1 MKQRLLVSI
10 IIILAVIL
18 SYFSYV
24 YRSSTNAFTQQMSD
38 AKEYRTDDYRIAI
51 AFEDG
56 VPAVGNNT
64 AILQLRDAKGN
75 AVSEAKIRGQAEM
88 AAMGSMPS
96 MRAPVI
102 FNEISPGF
110 YTAEFDLAMRGEWPL
125 KLQISKDNTSA
136 DLSFDMA
143 TGRSSLT
150 ISGGGVS
157 MASEMPVNDNQA
169 TFPSTPGVDLSSN
182 KQGFYTVGKYLI
194 KVALLENAKLRQGDN
209 PLIITVQ
216 DSQNNALSNIDV
228 RLLVKSALEQSM
240 TNPDTKQTL
249 AQDSAALVTLLPST
263 DGRYR
268 GTIVLPQAGDY
279 DFAIDVSSEL
289 LGHGDL
295 ILTGQTGSSELHAA
309 TATPAGISHYTCS
322 MHTSVRAAAPGSCPI
337 CGMDLVPVSK
347 QQTLSG
353 VISIDA
359 RRRQLIGVK
368 TATAEYRELSKSIT
382 AVGRIA
388 YDQHSASEINLKFDT
403 WIGELKADFIGARVE
418 RGQVLFTVYSPELL
432 SAQQEYLETR
442 GRLASRGSDD
452 SLLKAARSRLSLWN
466 ISSADIR
473 ALEQRGRPIEFL
485 PIYAEKSGV
494 VVNKSIVS
502 GSYAKAGSTLLQLAD
517 LSTVWVEAEVY
528 EADLPLLEKGMS
540 ATVSMQNLSDREYSA
555 KIDYIYPSVNPL
567 TRTTR
572 IRLILDNSDGELR
585 PDMYAQVHFSRKLGK
600 RLWVPDEAV
609 MIAGETRVVFVDLG
623 SEGKIKPVLVNT
635 GQRTKG
641 WIEITEGLSGGEQ
654 VITSGNFLIAAEA
667 KLKTGIAQW

>member
-1 MKQRLLVSI
+1 MKQRFLVSI
-10 IIILAVIL
+10 IIILVVAL

-24 YRSSTNAFTQQMSD
+24 YRSSTDAFTQQMND
-38 AKEYRTDDYRIAI
+38 AKEYRTDDYHIAI
-51 AFEDG
+51 AFKDDL
-56 VPAVGNNT
+56 PAVGNNT
-64 AILQLRDAKGN
+64 AILRLRDTKGN
-75 AVSEAKIRGQAEM
+75 PIPEAKIRGQAEM

-96 MRAPVI
+96 MRAPVV
-102 FNEISPGF
+102 FNEVSPGI

-125 KLQISKDNTSA
+125 RLQISKDNTSA

-143 TGRSSLT
+143 TGRSGLT

-157 MASEMPVNDNQA
+157 MAGEMPVNDNQT
-169 TFPSTPGVDLSSN
+169 TFPSTPGVDLSLN

-216 DSQNNALSNIDV
+216 DSQNNALNNIDI
-228 RLLVKSALEQSM
+228 RLLVTQSM
-240 TNPDTKQTL
+240 TNPGAEDTP
-249 AQDSAALVTLLPST
+249 AQDNAALVTLLPST

-268 GTIVLPQAGDY
+268 GTIVLPLAGDY

-347 QQTLSG
+347 QQTQSG

-485 PIYAEKSGV
+485 PIYAEKNGV

-528 EADLPLLEKGMS
+528 EADLSVLEKGMS

-555 KIDYIYPSVNPL
+555 KINYIYPSVNPL

-572 IRLILDNSDGELR
+572 IRLILDNSEGELR
-585 PDMYAQVHFSRKLGK
+585 PDMYTQVHFNKELGK

>member
-1 MKQRLLVSI
+1 MKQRFLVSI
-10 IIILAVIL
+10 IIILVVAL

-24 YRSSTNAFTQQMSD
+24 YRSSTDAFTQQMND
-38 AKEYRTDDYRIAI
+38 AKEYRTDDYHIAI
-51 AFEDG
+51 AFKDDL
-56 VPAVGNNT
+56 PAVGNNT
-64 AILQLRDAKGN
+64 AILRLRDTKGN
-75 AVSEAKIRGQAEM
+75 PIPEAKIRGQAEM

-96 MRAPVI
+96 MRAPVV
-102 FNEISPGF
+102 FNEVSPGI

-125 KLQISKDNTSA
+125 RLQISKDNTSA

-143 TGRSSLT
+143 TGRSGLT

-157 MASEMPVNDNQA
+157 MAGEMPVNDNQT
-169 TFPSTPGVDLSSN
+169 TFPSTPGVDLSLN

-216 DSQNNALSNIDV
+216 DSQNNALNNIDI
-228 RLLVKSALEQSM
+228 RLLVTQSM
-240 TNPDTKQTL
+240 TNPGAEDTP
-249 AQDSAALVTLLPST
+249 AQDNAALVTLLPST

-268 GTIVLPQAGDY
+268 GTIVLPLAGDY

-347 QQTLSG
+347 QQTQSG

-466 ISSADIR
+466 ISNADIR
-473 ALEQRGRPIEFL
+473 ALEQRGTPIEFL

-502 GSYAKAGSTLLQLAD
+502 GSYAKAGSMLLQLAD
-517 LSTVWVEAEVY
+517 LSTIWVEAEVY
-528 EADLPLLEKGMS
+528 EDDLLLLKKGMS
-540 ATVSMQNLSDREYSA
+540 ATVNMRNLSEREYPA

-585 PDMYAQVHFSRKLGK
+585 PDMYAQVHFNKELGK

-635 GQRTKG
+635 GQRTKD
-641 WIEITEGLSGGEQ
+641 WIEITAGLSGGEQ

>member
-1 MKQRLLVSI
+1 M
-10 IIILAVIL
+10 
-18 SYFSYV
+18 F
-24 YRSSTNAFTQQMSD
+24 NA
-38 AKEYRTDDYRIAI
+38 
-51 AFEDG
+51 
-56 VPAVGNNT
+56 
-64 AILQLRDAKGN
+64 
-75 AVSEAKIRGQAEM
+75 
-88 AAMGSMPS
+88 
-96 MRAPVI
+96 
-102 FNEISPGF
+102 
-110 YTAEFDLAMRGEWPL
+110 
-125 KLQISKDNTSA
+125 
-136 DLSFDMA
+136 
-143 TGRSSLT
+143 
-150 ISGGGVS
+150 
-157 MASEMPVNDNQA
+157 
-169 TFPSTPGVDLSSN
+169 
-182 KQGFYTVGKYLI
+182 
-194 KVALLENAKLRQGDN
+194 
-209 PLIITVQ
+209 
-216 DSQNNALSNIDV
+216 
-228 RLLVKSALEQSM
+228 
-240 TNPDTKQTL
+240 
-249 AQDSAALVTLLPST
+249 
-263 DGRYR
+263 
-268 GTIVLPQAGDY
+268 
-279 DFAIDVSSEL
+279 
-289 LGHGDL
+289 H
-295 ILTGQTGSSELHAA
+295 
-309 TATPAGISHYTCS
+309 
-322 MHTSVRAAAPGSCPI
+322 SVRAAAPGSCPI

-347 QQTLSG
+347 QQTQSG

-403 WIGELKADFIGARVE
+403 WIGELKADFIGARVK

-485 PIYAEKSGV
+485 PIYAEKNGV

-528 EADLPLLEKGMS
+528 EADLSLLEKGMS
-540 ATVSMQNLSDREYSA
+540 ATVNMRNLSEREYPA

-572 IRLILDNSDGELR
+572 IRLVLDNSDGELR
-585 PDMYAQVHFSRKLGK
+585 PDMYAQVHFNKELGK
-600 RLWVPDEAV
+600 RLWVPEEGV

>member
-1 MKQRLLVSI
+1 MKQRFLVSI
-10 IIILAVIL
+10 IIILVVAL

-24 YRSSTNAFTQQMSD
+24 YRSSTDAFTQQMND
-38 AKEYRTDDYRIAI
+38 AKEYRTDDYHIAI
-51 AFEDG
+51 AFKDDL
-56 VPAVGNNT
+56 PAVGNNT
-64 AILQLRDAKGN
+64 AILRLRDTKGN
-75 AVSEAKIRGQAEM
+75 PIPEAKIRGQAEM

-96 MRAPVI
+96 MRAPVV
-102 FNEISPGF
+102 FNEVSPGI

-125 KLQISKDNTSA
+125 KLQISKDNKSA

-143 TGRSSLT
+143 TGRSGLT

-157 MASEMPVNDNQA
+157 MAGEMPVNDNQT
-169 TFPSTPGVDLSSN
+169 TFPSTPGVDLSLN

-216 DSQNNALSNIDV
+216 DSQNNALNNIDI
-228 RLLVKSALEQSM
+228 RLLVTQSM
-240 TNPDTKQTL
+240 TNPGAEDTP
-249 AQDSAALVTLLPST
+249 AQDNAALVALLPST
-263 DGRYR
+263 DGHYH

-279 DFAIDVSSEL
+279 DFAIDVSSDL

-347 QQTLSG
+347 QQTQSG

-466 ISSADIR
+466 ISNADIR
-473 ALEQRGRPIEFL
+473 ALEQRGTPIEFL

-502 GSYAKAGSTLLQLAD
+502 GSYAKAGSMLLQLAD

-528 EADLPLLEKGMS
+528 EDDLLLLKKGMS
-540 ATVSMQNLSDREYSA
+540 ATVNMRNLSEREYPA

-585 PDMYAQVHFSRKLGK
+585 PDMYAQVHFNKELGK